1 MARMKK
7 VLAIAMAAAMG
18 MSMLAGCGGRGKD
31 DVTEATSQAET
42 SEAATSEEKTEEAAS
57 EAAEQEKT
65 EVKAGDVLID
75 LNFDDNDTDE
85 CHTYSNG
92 GQAVLGAENGE
103 LCLDIT
109 GTGSLD
115 YANQIYYDG
124 FELNQDC
131 VYELSFDVHSTIERG
146 IQYRLQINGG
156 DYHAYVMDDITIGT
170 ETQHI
175 SNQFTMSEA
184 SDPAPRMCMN
194 LGHFEGVGDDSVPHK
209 VYFDNIKLTVVDASS
224 AQSVEGIPDPKLVGI
239 NQMGYGKDAK
249 KLATVTDRD
258 AKSYEVKS
266 VADDKVVSKGDVSG
280 WDYDPAVGDKCAVI
294 DFSDVKDQGTYKIVL
309 DTGAESYEFPV
320 GDGVYD
326 DIYKASVLMF
336 YDQRCGTEL
345 DSAIAGDFAHAAC
358 HTGTAIVY
366 GSDVAKDVTGGWH
379 DAGDYGRYVV
389 SGAKAVQDL
398 LLTYEDSEYAAK
410 DDAIGIPESGN
421 GVPDVLDEVR
431 YELDWM
437 LKMQDAASGGVYHK
451 VTALVF
457 PETVLAVDET
467 DDMVLAPISY
477 AATADFA
484 AVMAKASVLYA
495 EYDADFAKSCLDA
508 ATNAYAF
515 LEANPDMKGY
525 ENPEDLVT
533 GAYDDTHLA
542 DETLWASAEMYIAT
556 KDAKYL
562 TATKTALDSN
572 YLTGFGWADIG
583 SYALYDLAKTEGVDA
598 DVAKTAKEKL
608 LADADET
615 LSKAESEGFF
625 TGMGVTYP
633 WGSNMTITNK
643 GMELL
648 AAANLTGDAKY
659 TEYAQKMRDY
669 IFGVNPTGYC
679 YVTGYGSLTPNA
691 THHRPSQVLKE
702 TMPGMLVGGANN
714 NLNDPYANAVL
725 YGIAPGRAYV
735 DNEQCYSCNEVTIYW
750 NSPLIYLLTGL
761 N

>member
-1 MARMKK
+1 MAKMKK

-18 MSMLAGCGGRGKD
+18 MSMLAGCGGQGKD

-42 SEAATSEEKTEEAAS
+42 SEAATSEDKTEEAAS
-57 EAAEQEKT
+57 GVAEQEKT

-336 YDQRCGTEL
+336 YANLFDR
-345 DSAIAGDFAHAAC
+345 S
-358 HTGTAIVY
+358 HTCICN
-366 GSDVAKDVTGGWH
+366 DVEA
-379 DAGDYGRYVV
+379 R
-389 SGAKAVQDL
+389 S
-398 LLTYEDSEYAAK
+398 LLTFPKLIS
-410 DDAIGIPESGN
+410 IPN
-421 GVPDVLDEVR
+421 INDN
-431 YELDWM
+431 
-437 LKMQDAASGGVYHK
+437 
-451 VTALVF
+451 
-457 PETVLAVDET
+457 
-467 DDMVLAPISY
+467 
-477 AATADFA
+477 AATFFN
-484 AVMAKASVLYA
+484 VFFKL
-495 EYDADFAKSCLDA
+495 F
-508 ATNAYAF
+508 F
-515 LEANPDMKGY
+515 L
-525 ENPEDLVT
+525 
-533 GAYDDTHLA
+533 
-542 DETLWASAEMYIAT
+542 I
-556 KDAKYL
+556 
-562 TATKTALDSN
+562 
-572 YLTGFGWADIG
+572 
-583 SYALYDLAKTEGVDA
+583 
-598 DVAKTAKEKL
+598 
-608 LADADET
+608 
-615 LSKAESEGFF
+615 
-625 TGMGVTYP
+625 
-633 WGSNMTITNK
+633 
-643 GMELL
+643 
-648 AAANLTGDAKY
+648 
-659 TEYAQKMRDY
+659 
-669 IFGVNPTGYC
+669 
-679 YVTGYGSLTPNA
+679 
-691 THHRPSQVLKE
+691 
-702 TMPGMLVGGANN
+702 
-714 NLNDPYANAVL
+714 
-725 YGIAPGRAYV
+725 
-735 DNEQCYSCNEVTIYW
+735 
-750 NSPLIYLLTGL
+750 
-761 N
+761 

>member
-1 MARMKK
+1 MAKMKK

-18 MSMLAGCGGRGKD
+18 MSMLAGCGGQGKD

-57 EAAEQEKT
+57 EEAEQEKT

-389 SGAKAVQDL
+389 PGAKAVQDL

-437 LKMQDAASGGVYHK
+437 LKMQDETSGGVYHK
-451 VTALVF
+451 VTGEVF
-457 PETVLAVDET
+457 PEMVAAVEET
-467 DDMVLAPISY
+467 AQMILSPISNT
-477 AATADFA
+477 ATGDFA
-484 AVMAKASVLYA
+484 AVMAKASVVYRK
-495 EYDADFAKSCLDA
+495 YDAAFADSC
-508 ATNAYAF
+508 
-515 LEANPDMKGY
+515 
-525 ENPEDLVT
+525 
-533 GAYDDTHLA
+533 
-542 DETLWASAEMYIAT
+542 
-556 KDAKYL
+556 
-562 TATKTALDSN
+562 
-572 YLTGFGWADIG
+572 
-583 SYALYDLAKTEGVDA
+583 
-598 DVAKTAKEKL
+598 
-608 LADADET
+608 
-615 LSKAESEGFF
+615 
-625 TGMGVTYP
+625 
-633 WGSNMTITNK
+633 
-643 GMELL
+643 L
-648 AAANLTGDAKY
+648 AAA
-659 TEYAQKMRDY
+659 QK
-669 IFGVNPTGYC
+669 
-679 YVTGYGSLTPNA
+679 A
-691 THHRPSQVLKE
+691 
-702 TMPGMLVGGANN
+702 
-714 NLNDPYANAVL
+714 
-725 YGIAPGRAYV
+725 
-735 DNEQCYSCNEVTIYW
+735 
-750 NSPLIYLLTGL
+750 
-761 N
+761 